1 MIAKLK
7 KIEMMTTMAHSRLFM
22 GNIDTIVLQSLKYKI
37 KIVFYNNYINE

>member
-22 GNIDTIVLQSLKYKI
+22 GNIDTIVKNI
-37 KIVFYNNYINE
+37 TIIEI